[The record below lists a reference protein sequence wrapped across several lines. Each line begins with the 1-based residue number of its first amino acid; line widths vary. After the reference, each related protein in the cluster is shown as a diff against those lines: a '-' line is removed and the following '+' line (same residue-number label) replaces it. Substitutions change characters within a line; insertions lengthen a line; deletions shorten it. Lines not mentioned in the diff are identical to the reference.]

1 MHTKHPFI
9 TLHTQ
14 LSSSFI
20 PSFNRSDPKFV
31 DLLTTYSFY
40 ERVNERSLQIRG
52 TRKISYFFSFSF
64 LFPFFF
70 IFFFDFSHYF
80 LLLLKN
86 IRKLSRYW
94 RNGNAYIPVS
104 HEKNYNSYFFYF
116 FFFFIYSF
124 IEISQ
129 NSSLQQSSLLDYK
142 IILIKNAYVRKGV
155 RVFTPVYIC

>member
-9 TLHTQ
+9 ILHTQ

-40 ERVNERSLQIRG
+40 ERVNEWSLQIRG

-70 IFFFDFSHYF
+70 FFFRFLALFPSSFKKYQEIIEVLKKRQCVHTRIPRKKLQFIFF
-80 LLLLKN
+80 L
-86 IRKLSRYW
+86 
-94 RNGNAYIPVS
+94 
-104 HEKNYNSYFFYF
+104 F

-142 IILIKNAYVRKGV
+142 IILIKNAYVLKGV

>member
-9 TLHTQ
+9 ILHTQ

-40 ERVNERSLQIRG
+40 EKVNERSLQIRG
-52 TRKISYFFSFSF
+52 TRQISYFFLF
-64 LFPFFF
+64 LFYSLFF
-70 IFFFDFSHYF
+70 IFSFDFSHYF

-94 RNGNAYIPVS
+94 RNGNAYIPVF
-104 HEKNYNSYFFYF
+104 HEKNYNLYFFLF
-116 FFFFIYSF
+116 FFLFIHSLKLSEFFFATEQF
-124 IEISQ
+124 IR
-129 NSSLQQSSLLDYK
+129 L
-142 IILIKNAYVRKGV
+142 
-155 RVFTPVYIC
+155 